1 MAAETMGMHIH
12 LDVSPLSPR
21 WDESKNEK
29 DPDWTKHGMRGGR
42 EILGE
47 NTASDAL
54 IGGECRSINNH
65 LIITTSYRGTS
76 LMRNRLPEGARPIQF
91 GGK

>member
-1 MAAETMGMHIH
+1 MSAETMQFHIH
-12 LDVSPLSPR
+12 LDVSSLSPR
-21 WDESKNEK
+21 WEESKNEK
-29 DPDWTKHGMRGGR
+29 DPDGAKDEMRGGGR
-42 EILGE
+42 FLNE